1 MTELQSSAKGTNE
14 VQSQQPNPMAT
25 DSPAGDSGSLSV
37 ASNDNKV
44 SREDIELVSFLAT
57 KWHPSTLTVLHFC
70 QLTELLQVQNLIER
84 CLQMYM
90 NKGEVVRTL
99 STRARIEPGFTTLG
113 DVLTFWCHVYVS
125 VFTSFVPTI
134 GFWWDVLC
142 QCLFCFHML
151 KPRLG
156 KNMAPLLQ
164 VSTF

>member
-44 SREDIELVSFLAT
+44 SREDIEL
-57 KWHPSTLTVLHFC
+57 
-70 QLTELLQVQNLIER
+70 VQNLIER